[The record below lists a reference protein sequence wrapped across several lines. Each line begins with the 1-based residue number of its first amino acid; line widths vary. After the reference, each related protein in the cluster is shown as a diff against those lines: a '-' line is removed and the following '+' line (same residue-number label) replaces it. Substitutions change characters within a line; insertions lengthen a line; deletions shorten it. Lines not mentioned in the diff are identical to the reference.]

1 MKKSAGKKNE
11 PPFKSSIMGGN
22 SQYLREKKRRENTLV
37 KPTETMKTLAG
48 KTVNVAKKS
57 TASVKPPK
65 ATRSV
70 EKYKGIYSRTV
81 DGKDQMV
88 KEKGKTVTKGGL
100 TKKTV
105 VKGKGMKGSV
115 IGKYK
120 EVKRF
125 K

>member
-1 MKKSAGKKNE
+1 MKS
-11 PPFKSSIMGGN
+11 M
-22 SQYLREKKRRENTLV
+22 
-37 KPTETMKTLAG
+37 KPTPVKKAGAKMSKTKVKYGTEKIGIYKPMSTSETLAG
-48 KTVNVAKKS
+48 KTVNVAKKA
-57 TASVKPPK
+57 TTGVKPPK

-105 VKGKGMKGSV
+105 VKGKGVKGSV